1 MFLSSHKS
9 YSRNISCSIVTPYC
23 KILSIASTNSVC
35 LPAFRSSFSFFR
47 YCSDRFRPF
56 LWMRLSNFSAKL
68 PDSAR
73 FACITNKFR
82 ATADSHMQVMAASL
96 MTEQDVVLFVS
107 YSGVTRDLMET
118 LRTAKANGAK
128 VILITHKESDIH
140 RILLPFFLCK
150 KAAVPENRRGSSF
163 CKNLYRCYG
172 THQRQVH
179 TYLPKTAT

>member
-1 MFLSSHKS
+1 
-9 YSRNISCSIVTPYC
+9 
-23 KILSIASTNSVC
+23 
-35 LPAFRSSFSFFR
+35 
-47 YCSDRFRPF
+47 
-56 LWMRLSNFSAKL
+56 MRLSNFSAKL

-96 MTEQDVVLFVS
+96 MTEQDVVLFGS
-107 YSGVTRDLMET
+107 YSGATRDLMET

-150 KAAVPENRRGSSF
+150 KAAVSENRRGSSF